1 MSSSRP
7 LIECVP
13 NFSEGR
19 RREVV
24 DQIVEAV
31 RAVPGTHVLDV
42 ELDADH
48 NRSVVTFVG
57 PPQAV
62 AEAAYQATARAAQ
75 LINLD
80 QHTGQHPRMGA
91 TDVVPFIPLRDATL
105 DDCVALARRVGQR
118 IGEGLGIPVYLYEAA
133 ATRPERVNLADIRR
147 GEYEG
152 IRAEI
157 DQPHRTPDFGPRQVG
172 PAGVTAVG
180 ARAPLIAYN
189 IYLGTADV
197 AIAKKIARVVR
208 HSNGGLRYVKALG
221 LEVGGRAQ
229 VSMNMTDY
237 TQTALHR
244 VFEMVR
250 AEAERYGVPV
260 VESEIVG
267 LVPQDAL
274 LDAAEYTLRLNRL
287 SRAQILERRLAELP
301 ATSPAGFAEAVAAP
315 TPAPGGGSVAAL
327 AGALA
332 ASLASMAAGLTAGRK
347 KYASVEAEMQA
358 TLQAADALREDLL
371 RMVEEDAAAYGR
383 VMAAYRLPK
392 DTDEQRARR
401 DESIQTALVAAA
413 ESPLAVAEKAL
424 AGLRLLARVAQVGNP
439 NASTDAKVGALMAE
453 AAIRGAALNVRVNV
467 RDITATATKDR
478 LTQAIGALES
488 EALALAAAVVERDA

>member
-1 MSSSRP
+1 MPSPRP

-24 DQIVEAV
+24 DGIVEAV
-31 RAVPGTHVLDV
+31 RAVPGAHVLDV
-42 ELDADH
+42 EMDADH
-48 NRSVVTFVG
+48 NRSVVTLVG
-57 PPQAV
+57 TPQAV
-62 AEAAYQATARAAQ
+62 AEAAYQAAARAAQ

-80 QHTGQHPRMGA
+80 QHSGQHPRMGA

-105 DDCVALARRVGQR
+105 DDCVALARGVGQR

-133 ATRPERVNLADIRR
+133 ATRPERVNLADVRR

-157 DQPHRTPDFGPRQVG
+157 EQPDRAPDFGPRHVG
-172 PAGVTAVG
+172 TAGATAVG

-189 IYLGTADV
+189 IYLGTSDV
-197 AIAKKIARVVR
+197 AIAKRIARVVR

-221 LEVGGRAQ
+221 LAVGGRAQ

-244 VFEMVR
+244 AFALVQ

-274 LDAAEYTLRLNRL
+274 LDAAEHSLRLNRF

-301 ATSPAGFAEAVAAP
+301 QTSPDGFAAAVAAA

-332 ASLASMAAGLTAGRK
+332 ASLAQMAAGLTAGRK
-347 KYASVEAEMQA
+347 KYAGVEAEMQA
-358 TLQAADALREDLL
+358 TLQAAAGLREDLL

-392 DTDEQRARR
+392 EGDEQRAAR
-401 DESIQTALVAAA
+401 EAAVQVALVGAA

-424 AGLRLLARVAQVGNP
+424 AALRLLARVAQVGNP

-453 AAIRGAALNVRVNV
+453 AAIRGAALNVGVNV
-467 RDITATATKDR
+467 RDITDSATAER
-478 LTQAIGALES
+478 LRQAIGALEA
-488 EALALAAAVVERDA
+488 EARALAAAVVEGGA